1 MSAMR
6 YDAANRPTGT
16 IAPDPDG
23 AGPLKYAATRTTYDA
38 SGRMTKVET
47 GELASWQSE
56 SIAPANW
63 SGFTVLSSVETA
75 YDVLDRKIQTLGK
88 DATGAIVSAQQ
99 ISYDARGR
107 LDCTATRMNLSAI
120 PALGSNACTLG
131 TAGSFGNDRI
141 TQNIYDVAGQLLVIK
156 RAVGTPRA
164 QDYVTYTYTLNGKQA
179 TVKDANGNLASMS
192 YDGHDR
198 QARWTFPSKTTAGQ
212 VNTADYEEYGYDAN
226 GNRTSLRKRDGSVLT
241 YQYDNLNRM
250 TVKIVPERAGLA
262 ATHTR
267 DVYYGYDNRGLQLYA
282 RFDSASGEGV
292 GSSYDGFGRLTST
305 SLVMDGATRTLSYA
319 RDKNGNRT
327 RVTYPDSNYFQFAYD
342 GLNRM
347 TLMQRNA
354 DNGIAGFTYNNRGGR
369 LQVASGSYTNYGYD
383 NAGRLTSIAQDMTG
397 TVNDVTYGLDAYNP
411 ASQVTQRSTSND
423 AYVYTG
429 DVNVNRNYAVNGLNQ
444 YTSAGPATFGY
455 DANGNLTS
463 DGANSFVYDV
473 ENRLV
478 SRTGPAT
485 ANLRYDPLGRLYETS
500 GGAAGITRFLYDGD
514 ELVAEYNGAGTMLRR
529 YVHGSGVDDPMAVF
543 EGSGVADSA
552 ARLVKTNHQGSV
564 VALTDWNG
572 NLLSKNSYD
581 DWGIPGS
588 TNASIAQGGRFSYTG
603 QAWVPELG
611 MYYYKARIY
620 SPTLGRFMQTDPI
633 GYKDQINLY
642 AYVGNDPVNKV
653 DPSGQ
658 YTCKSKEACDAA
670 RGAIK
675 EIKQAKDRYLSP
687 KTGSLI
693 APAAGRALGKTLSSL
708 GKENDGKGPTIEVG
722 KVDGHAR
729 GKFDPSNST
738 ITLDVADI
746 KLTKVSVGGVLAHEV
761 QHYRQRHEELG
772 DVPAEVRPIAI
783 QYLVDVSLGYTNNYN
798 SEKYINNRLR
808 AYCPIGGEICNRLV
822 NLSMKQELDKEF

>member
-1 MSAMR
+1 MSRTFARLRLSAGAIAVATGLIVPSLAYAQASPAPYMSAMR

-463 DGANSFVYDV
+463 DGASSFVYDV

-478 SRTGPAT
+478 SRTGAAT
-485 ANLRYDPLGRLYETS
+485 ANLRYDPLGRLYFDRRVPNET
-500 GGAAGITRFLYDGD
+500 I
-514 ELVAEYNGAGTMLRR
+514 
-529 YVHGSGVDDPMAVF
+529 
-543 EGSGVADSA
+543 
-552 ARLVKTNHQGSV
+552 
-564 VALTDWNG
+564 
-572 NLLSKNSYD
+572 
-581 DWGIPGS
+581 
-588 TNASIAQGGRFSYTG
+588 
-603 QAWVPELG
+603 
-611 MYYYKARIY
+611 
-620 SPTLGRFMQTDPI
+620 
-633 GYKDQINLY
+633 
-642 AYVGNDPVNKV
+642 
-653 DPSGQ
+653 
-658 YTCKSKEACDAA
+658 
-670 RGAIK
+670 
-675 EIKQAKDRYLSP
+675 
-687 KTGSLI
+687 
-693 APAAGRALGKTLSSL
+693 
-708 GKENDGKGPTIEVG
+708 
-722 KVDGHAR
+722 
-729 GKFDPSNST
+729 
-738 ITLDVADI
+738 
-746 KLTKVSVGGVLAHEV
+746 
-761 QHYRQRHEELG
+761 
-772 DVPAEVRPIAI
+772 
-783 QYLVDVSLGYTNNYN
+783 
-798 SEKYINNRLR
+798 
-808 AYCPIGGEICNRLV
+808 
-822 NLSMKQELDKEF
+822 